1 MTKDIVIRAT
11 VDALIKGTNAFDT
24 EGVLA
29 LFTPRAVIDD
39 PSTGECFK
47 GHAGIRDYMER
58 FFIGYRTVTRLLSI
72 DIDGGTRARVR
83 VDFTGDFGHEIG
95 ILVIAFSA
103 AGLIIR
109 VDADLE

>member
-1 MTKDIVIRAT
+1 MKKDIMIQTAI
-11 VDALIKGTNAFDT
+11 DALIKATNAFDT

-47 GHAGIRDYMER
+47 GHAGIRDYIER

-72 DIDGGTRARVR
+72 DMVDGTHARIR

-95 ILVIAFSA
+95 ILDIAFNA
-103 AGLIIR
+103 
-109 VDADLE
+109 